1 MWDWATVS
9 PSGVWSSGRPWE
21 HEHFGGRGL
30 APLRGTAHAMFFPH
44 TPTSSFS
51 LLLKPALIDQIQ
63 SDPIKSVL
71 ENISGYIA
79 VSLLEVAFM
88 ASVSV
93 ERSGFSGEAG
103 PAGHTYIGVRSFFYR
118 NRLVQRW
125 RGPQMHRL
133 PGGEPGKLVVRCGL
147 CPRAGEAGAQMSEG
161 SRWVLQL
168 R

>member
-1 MWDWATVS
+1 MRDWVTVNLSGMWL
-9 PSGVWSSGRPWE
+9 SGGPWE

-30 APLRGTAHAMFFPH
+30 APLRGTTHAMFFPH

-51 LLLKPALIDQIQ
+51 FLLKSALIDQIQ
-63 SDPIKSVL
+63 SDPIKLVL

-103 PAGHTYIGVRSFFYR
+103 PAGHTYIGVRTFF
-118 NRLVQRW
+118 
-125 RGPQMHRL
+125 
-133 PGGEPGKLVVRCGL
+133 
-147 CPRAGEAGAQMSEG
+147 
-161 SRWVLQL
+161 LQE
-168 R
+168 